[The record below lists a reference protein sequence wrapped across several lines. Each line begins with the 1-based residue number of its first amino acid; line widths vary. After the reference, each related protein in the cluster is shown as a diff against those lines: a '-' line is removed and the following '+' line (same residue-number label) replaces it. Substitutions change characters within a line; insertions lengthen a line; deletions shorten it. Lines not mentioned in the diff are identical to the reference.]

1 MYKTYIVVVRVDVV
15 DLDRRDVE
23 SITGLVVP
31 ADKPVHTGVC
41 ELLKL
46 KEPSSGVEVFELDD
60 FTTIVN
66 DKECDDFTAYW
77 VSYVYK
83 ETE

>member
-23 SITGLVVP
+23 SITGLVAP

-66 DKECDDFTAYW
+66 DQECDDFTAYW

>member
-1 MYKTYIVVVRVDVV
+1 MYKTYIVVVRVDVT

-31 ADKPVHTGVC
+31 ADKQVHTGVC

-60 FTTIVN
+60 FATAIN
-66 DKECDDFTAYW
+66 DQECDDLTACW

-83 ETE
+83 EIK

>member
-1 MYKTYIVVVRVDVV
+1 MYKPYIVVVRVDVTG
-15 DLDRRDVE
+15 LDHRDVK
-23 SITGLVVP
+23 SISGLVVP

-60 FTTIVN
+60 FTTAVN
-66 DKECDDFTAYW
+66 DQECDDFTAYW
-77 VSYVYK
+77 ISYVYK

>member
-1 MYKTYIVVVRVDVV
+1 MYKIYIVVVRVDAT

-31 ADKPVHTGVC
+31 TDKPVHTGVC

-60 FTTIVN
+60 FTTAVN
-66 DKECDDFTAYW
+66 DQECDEFTAYW
-77 VSYVYK
+77 ISYVYK

>member
-1 MYKTYIVVVRVDVV
+1 MYKTYIVVVRVDVAG
-15 DLDRRDVE
+15 LDRRDVE

-46 KEPSSGVEVFELDD
+46 REPSSGVEVFELYD
-60 FTTIVN
+60 FTTVVN
-66 DKECDDFTAYW
+66 NQACDDFTACW

>member
-23 SITGLVVP
+23 SITGLVAP
-31 ADKPVHTGVC
+31 ADKPEHTGVC

-60 FTTIVN
+60 FTTVVN
-66 DKECDDFTAYW
+66 DQECDDFTACW